1 MAKEIK
7 QKIVLSGEQEYNRA
21 LKDAQR
27 NLKTLQTALKAETA
41 ELGKNASEQDKARVK
56 AESLRKQ
63 IAEQEKVVKTL
74 QEALAKAREEY
85 GDNEAEIARWEQRL
99 NNARTTLAG
108 MKNDLGGVGEGMQKI
123 STDAAAATV
132 ATKSV
137 ADALGEISG
146 AGDAVAGAIEGI
158 FQGMIETVSGA
169 LSELWGMISSTAAK
183 ANNWTDVS
191 RFWGTDAQTIQEYA
205 RATQA
210 QGKSFE
216 ELQNIVSKLSL
227 GGKGKKITELIGVSD
242 VNYQNQ
248 WDYAMA
254 VMDQMNRMRE
264 SGANMDSIYEEIFGE
279 KKSVKLMDMLN
290 SWSAIQED
298 IRKGTYNGNETGY
311 GMSDEELES
320 MDSLWVKINEIEA
333 KWEGLKD
340 NFAAGFGVKTF
351 DLLVNVEG
359 TMDGLAAYMNATD
372 DGEKQAA
379 LEQIRK
385 NIEEF
390 FRKVAEIIRESLEI
404 LRGVGEDLQ
413 KSDDPLTKMIGNI
426 LTQVADALQWFVDNQ
441 AAVKDAFNAIFGVW
455 MLAKLGAVAGKLS
468 EILLQIEAIKAF
480 KGVSLGAAGAA
491 GGAATTVAKSVGGGV
506 LGGLASKVSG
516 LLSNFGGGWFGAN
529 NLGVVG
535 DWFTHN
541 THLGRALSGNESWLD
556 VANAGY
562 NYVESVKENKD
573 TFLDDWK
580 GVFSEMIDAI
590 LGDYKNREPEKEEPY
605 ILTEAQRRAAEK
617 YYDTLRAGGEPE
629 ELFELTSA
637 MHELFEDQDTL
648 SRLLNRTLTTDWA
661 AEDLPEEW
669 FGETIK
675 EQLTD
680 EERMQRALAAENEA
694 NARAAQAEAEARE
707 RNRNL
712 AEEQLTDEERMQ
724 RALAAESEANAR
736 AAQAEAEAR
745 ERNRNPAEELLSTV
759 TEAQKEAVEEYYD
772 ALKSGERDE
781 DLWERTG
788 ALRELFGNEQDTLDR
803 LMRMAP
809 ERDREA
815 EPETTDALE
824 EAAEKLEE
832 VGRVLGGVVIAE
844 VEPEEETIEETLDDL
859 GEMQRQALED
869 LFDAWRETEGE
880 DPGEEEFA
888 EFDRMW
894 DYAKG
899 IFGDA
904 FGDVLDQLVQK
915 MDEDPNWMKNDDIPP
930 DWLSVLSS
938 GTWNQ
943 RQNGATNENGITRQ
957 DLAGFNALPGNIRQ
971 AVENGARKG
980 VSGIQ
985 VNLDGYRV
993 GQLIAPYV
1001 SEMIA
1006 REFMV

>member
-7 QKIVLSGEQEYNRA
+7 QKIVLSGEKEYNQA

-85 GDNEAEIARWEQRL
+85 GDNEAEIARWEQKL
-99 NNARTTLAG
+99 NNARATLAG
-108 MKNDLGGVGEGMQKI
+108 MKNDLSGVGDGMQQI

-146 AGDAVAGAIEGI
+146 AGDAVAGVIEGI
-158 FQGMIETVSGA
+158 FQGMIDTVSNA
-169 LSELWGMISSTAAK
+169 VSELWGMISSTAAK
-183 ANNWTDVS
+183 ANQWTDIAGY
-191 RFWGTDAQTIQEYA
+191 WGTDAQTIQQFA

-210 QGKSFE
+210 SANSFE
-216 ELQNIVSKLSL
+216 DLQSAVSKIVL
-227 GGKGKKITELIGVSD
+227 GGKGKKITELIGISD
-242 VNYQNQ
+242 VNYKNE

-254 VMDQMNRMRE
+254 VMDQLYSMSRRGE
-264 SGANMDSIYEEIFGE
+264 NMTPIYEQLFGE
-279 KKSVKLMDMLN
+279 KKATKVMDLINDWGAVKEYLP
-290 SWSAIQED
+290 QF
-298 IRKGTYNGNETGY
+298 NGNETGY
-311 GMSDEELES
+311 GMSDEELGT
-320 MDSLWVKINEIEA
+320 MNDLWVKINEIET
-333 KWEGLKD
+333 KWQALKE
-340 NFAAGFGVKTF
+340 NFAAGFGVGTME
-351 DLLVNVEG
+351 LLVNVEG
-359 TMDGLAAYMNATD
+359 TLDGLAAYMNATD
-372 DGEKQAA
+372 EGEKQAA

-413 KSDDPLTKMIGNI
+413 KSDDPLTQMVGDI
-426 LTQVADALQWFVDNQ
+426 LVKVSDALQWFVDNQ
-441 AAVKDAFNAIFGVW
+441 EAVKGAFNAIFGVW
-455 MLAKLGAVAGKLS
+455 FIAKLAAVAGKLS
-468 EILLQIEAIKAF
+468 EILLQIETIKAF
-480 KGVSLGAAGAA
+480 KGISLLGGAGDAAAA
-491 GGAATTVAKSVGGGV
+491 GGSILSK
-506 LGGLASKVSG
+506 LGGALATVVKKAGPAAAFFGTLFGNYNNTDTDDILDENGQLTESAKKSG
-516 LLSNFGGGWFGAN
+516 
-529 NLGVVG
+529 
-535 DWFTHN
+535 
-541 THLGRALSGNESWLD
+541 
-556 VANAGY
+556 
-562 NYVESVKENKD
+562 
-573 TFLDDWK
+573 
-580 GVFSEMIDAI
+580 
-590 LGDYKNREPEKEEPY
+590 
-605 ILTEAQRRAAEK
+605 LTEADIGKSGTEPVVLAVV
-617 YYDTLRAGGEPE
+617 EPE
-629 ELFELTSA
+629 T
-637 MHELFEDQDTL
+637 
-648 SRLLNRTLTTDWA
+648 
-661 AEDLPEEW
+661 EERK
-669 FGETIK
+669 IS
-675 EQLTD
+675 D
-680 EERMQRALAAENEA
+680 EERMLQ
-694 NARAAQAEAEARE
+694 
-707 RNRNL
+707 
-712 AEEQLTDEERMQ
+712 
-724 RALAAESEANAR
+724 ALAAESEANAR

-745 ERNRNPAEELLSTV
+745 ERN
-759 TEAQKEAVEEYYD
+759 QK
-772 ALKSGERDE
+772 
-781 DLWERTG
+781 
-788 ALRELFGNEQDTLDR
+788 
-803 LMRMAP
+803 
-809 ERDREA
+809 A
-815 EPETTDALE
+815 EPEE
-824 EAAEKLEE
+824 SVYFPE
-832 VGRVLGGVVIAE
+832 GVVIAE
-844 VEPEEETIEETLDDL
+844 TEPEEETIEESLDDL

-894 DYAKG
+894 DYAQG

-985 VNLDGYRV
+985 VSLDGYRV